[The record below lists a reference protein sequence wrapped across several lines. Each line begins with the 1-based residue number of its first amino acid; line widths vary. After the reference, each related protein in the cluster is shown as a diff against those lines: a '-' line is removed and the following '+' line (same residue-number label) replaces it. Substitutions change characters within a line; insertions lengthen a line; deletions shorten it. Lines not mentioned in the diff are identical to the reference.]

1 MTVAKHLIF
10 LGAPGVGKGTQAQR
24 LAQLMGLPH
33 VSTGDMLRA
42 SVQSGSDIGLR
53 AAAVMESGALMG
65 DDIIVRIVAER
76 LLLEDASNG
85 VVFDGFPRTIHQA
98 HALDHLLAAHGD
110 EIGAVLHLDLD
121 DEEIVER
128 LSGRRVCSKCGAIYH
143 IRYHAPTV
151 YGICD
156 ICGGGLLQREDDQPA
171 VIRKRLTVYQA
182 ETAPLI
188 AYYHDRP
195 AYHLVSGEGEVDDVF
210 SRIVK
215 AVEVAG

>member
-1 MTVAKHLIF
+1 MAKHLIF

-24 LAQLMGLPH
+24 LAQLMDLPH

-42 SVQSGSDIGLR
+42 SVQSGSEIGLR
-53 AAAVMESGALMG
+53 AAAVMESGALVG
-65 DDIIVRIVAER
+65 DEIIIGIVAER
-76 LLLEDASNG
+76 LLLPDAVAG

-98 HALDHLLAAHGD
+98 NALDNLVSAHGD
-110 EIGAVLHLDLD
+110 QITAVLHINLS

-143 IRYHAPTV
+143 IRYHAPAV
-151 YGICD
+151 NGVCD
-156 ICGGGLLQREDDQPA
+156 ICGGVLLQREDDQPA
-171 VIRKRLTVYQA
+171 VIRKRLAVYQA

-195 AYHLVSGEGEVDDVF
+195 AYHLVSGEGEADEVF
-210 SRIVK
+210 SRIVE
-215 AVEVAG
+215 AVGVVR

>member
-1 MTVAKHLIF
+1 MAKHLIF

-24 LAQLMGLPH
+24 LAQLMDLPH

-42 SVQSGSDIGLR
+42 SIQSGSEIGLR
-53 AAAVMESGALMG
+53 AAAVMESGALVG
-65 DDIIVRIVAER
+65 DEIIIGIVAER
-76 LLLEDASNG
+76 LLLPDAAAG

-98 HALDHLLAAHGD
+98 NALDNLVSAHGD
-110 EIGAVLHLDLD
+110 QITAVLHINLS

-143 IRYHAPTV
+143 IRYHAPAV
-151 YGICD
+151 KGVCD
-156 ICGGGLLQREDDQPA
+156 ICGGVLLQREDDQPA
-171 VIRKRLTVYQA
+171 VIRKRLAVYQA

-195 AYHLVSGEGEVDDVF
+195 AYHLVSGEGEADEVF

-215 AVEVAG
+215 AVGAAG

>member
-1 MTVAKHLIF
+1 MAKHLIF

-24 LAQLMGLPH
+24 LAQLMDLPH

-42 SVQSGSDIGLR
+42 SVQSGSEIGLR
-53 AAAVMESGALMG
+53 AAAVMESGALVG
-65 DDIIVRIVAER
+65 DEIIIGIVAER
-76 LLLEDASNG
+76 LLLPDAAAG

-98 HALDHLLAAHGD
+98 NALDNLVSAHGD
-110 EIGAVLHLDLD
+110 QITAVLHINLS

-143 IRYHAPTV
+143 IRYHAPAV
-151 YGICD
+151 NGVCD
-156 ICGGGLLQREDDQPA
+156 ICGGVLLQREDDQPA
-171 VIRKRLTVYQA
+171 VIRKRLAVYQA

-195 AYHLVSGEGEVDDVF
+195 AYHLVSGEGEADEVF
-210 SRIVK
+210 SRIVE
-215 AVEVAG
+215 AVGVVR

>member
-1 MTVAKHLIF
+1 VAKHLIF

-24 LAQLMGLPH
+24 LAQLMDLPH

-42 SVQSGSDIGLR
+42 SVQSGSEIGLR
-53 AAAVMESGALMG
+53 AAAVMESGALVG
-65 DDIIVRIVAER
+65 DEIIIGIVAER
-76 LLLEDASNG
+76 LLLPDAAAG

-98 HALDHLLAAHGD
+98 NALDNLVSAHGD
-110 EIGAVLHLDLD
+110 QITAVLHINLS

-143 IRYHAPTV
+143 IRYHAPAV
-151 YGICD
+151 NGVCD
-156 ICGGGLLQREDDQPA
+156 ICGGVLLQREDDQPA
-171 VIRKRLTVYQA
+171 VIRKRLAVYQA

-195 AYHLVSGEGEVDDVF
+195 AYHLVSGEGEADEVF
-210 SRIVK
+210 SRIVE
-215 AVEVAG
+215 AVGVVR

>member
-1 MTVAKHLIF
+1 VAKHLIF

-24 LAQLMGLPH
+24 LAQLMDLPH

-42 SVQSGSDIGLR
+42 SVQSGREIGLR
-53 AAAVMESGALMG
+53 AAAVMESGALVG
-65 DDIIVRIVAER
+65 DEIIIGIVAER
-76 LLLEDASNG
+76 LLLPDAAAG

-98 HALDHLLAAHGD
+98 NALDNLVSAHGD
-110 EIGAVLHLDLD
+110 QITAVLHINLS

-143 IRYHAPTV
+143 IRYQAPAV
-151 YGICD
+151 NGVCD
-156 ICGGGLLQREDDQPA
+156 ICGGVLLQREDDQPA
-171 VIRKRLTVYQA
+171 VIRKRLAVYQA

-195 AYHLVSGEGEVDDVF
+195 AYHLVSGEGEADEVF
-210 SRIVK
+210 SRIVE
-215 AVEVAG
+215 AVGVVR

>member
-1 MTVAKHLIF
+1 MARHLIF

-24 LAQLMGLPH
+24 LAQLMDLPH

-42 SVQSGSDIGLR
+42 SIQSGSEIGLR
-53 AAAVMESGALMG
+53 AAVVMESGALVG
-65 DDIIVRIVAER
+65 DEIIIGIVAER
-76 LLLEDASNG
+76 LRLPDAAAG

-98 HALDHLLAAHGD
+98 HALDNLLGAHGD
-110 EIGAVLHLDLD
+110 EIGAVLHLDLG
-121 DEEIVER
+121 DEGIVER

-143 IRYHAPTV
+143 IRYHAPAV
-151 YGICD
+151 CGVCD
-156 ICGGGLLQREDDQPA
+156 LCGGALLQRDDDQPA
-171 VIRKRLTVYQA
+171 VIRKRLAVYQA

-195 AYHLVSGEGEVDDVF
+195 AYHLVSGEGEADEVF

-215 AVEVAG
+215 AVGAAG

>member
-1 MTVAKHLIF
+1 MAKHLIF

-24 LAQLMGLPH
+24 LAQLMDLPH

-42 SVQSGSDIGLR
+42 SVQSGREIGLR
-53 AAAVMESGALMG
+53 AAAVMESGALVG
-65 DDIIVRIVAER
+65 DEIIIGIVAER
-76 LLLEDASNG
+76 LLLPDAAAG

-98 HALDHLLAAHGD
+98 NALDNLVSAHGD
-110 EIGAVLHLDLD
+110 QITAVLHINLS

-143 IRYHAPTV
+143 IRYHAPAV
-151 YGICD
+151 NGVCD
-156 ICGGGLLQREDDQPA
+156 ICGGVLLQREDDQPA
-171 VIRKRLTVYQA
+171 VIRKRLAVYQA

-195 AYHLVSGEGEVDDVF
+195 AYHLVSGEGEADEVF
-210 SRIVK
+210 SRIVE
-215 AVEVAG
+215 AVGVVR

>member
-1 MTVAKHLIF
+1 MAKHLIF

-24 LAQLMGLPH
+24 LAQLMDLPH

-42 SVQSGSDIGLR
+42 SVQSGREIGLR
-53 AAAVMESGALMG
+53 AAAVMESGALVG
-65 DDIIVRIVAER
+65 DEIIIGIVAER
-76 LLLEDASNG
+76 LLLPDAAAG

-98 HALDHLLAAHGD
+98 NALDNLVSAHGD
-110 EIGAVLHLDLD
+110 QITAVLHINLS

-143 IRYHAPTV
+143 IRYHAPAV
-151 YGICD
+151 NWVCD
-156 ICGGGLLQREDDQPA
+156 ICGGVLLQREDDQPA
-171 VIRKRLTVYQA
+171 VIRKRLAVYQA

-195 AYHLVSGEGEVDDVF
+195 AYHLVSGEGEADEVF
-210 SRIVK
+210 SRIVE
-215 AVEVAG
+215 AVGVVR

>member
-1 MTVAKHLIF
+1 VAKHLIF

-24 LAQLMGLPH
+24 LAQLMDLPH

-42 SVQSGSDIGLR
+42 SVQSGREIGLR
-53 AAAVMESGALMG
+53 AAAVMESGALVG
-65 DDIIVRIVAER
+65 DEIIIGIVAER
-76 LLLEDASNG
+76 LLLPDAAAG

-98 HALDHLLAAHGD
+98 NALDNLVSAHGD
-110 EIGAVLHLDLD
+110 QITAVLHINLS

-143 IRYHAPTV
+143 IRYHAPAV
-151 YGICD
+151 NGVCD
-156 ICGGGLLQREDDQPA
+156 ICGGVLLQREDDQPA
-171 VIRKRLTVYQA
+171 VIRKRLAVYQA

-195 AYHLVSGEGEVDDVF
+195 AYHLVSGEGEADEVF
-210 SRIVK
+210 SRIVE
-215 AVEVAG
+215 AVGVVR

>member
-1 MTVAKHLIF
+1 MAKHLIF

-24 LAQLMGLPH
+24 LAQLMDLPH

-42 SVQSGSDIGLR
+42 SIQSGSEIGLR
-53 AAAVMESGALMG
+53 AAAVMESGALVG
-65 DDIIVRIVAER
+65 DEIIIGIVAER
-76 LLLEDASNG
+76 LLLPDAAAG

-98 HALDHLLAAHGD
+98 NALDNLVSAHRD
-110 EIGAVLHLDLD
+110 QITAVLHINLS

-143 IRYHAPTV
+143 IRYHAPAV
-151 YGICD
+151 NEVCD
-156 ICGGGLLQREDDQPA
+156 ICGGVLLQREDDQPA
-171 VIRKRLTVYQA
+171 VIRKRLAVYQA

-195 AYHLVSGEGEVDDVF
+195 AYHLVSGEGEADEVF
-210 SRIVK
+210 SRIVE
-215 AVEVAG
+215 AVGVVR

>member
-1 MTVAKHLIF
+1 MIVAKHLIF

-24 LAQLMGLPH
+24 LAQLMDLPH

-42 SVQSGSDIGLR
+42 SIQSGREIGLR
-53 AAAVMESGALMG
+53 AAAVMESGALVG
-65 DDIIVRIVAER
+65 DEIIIGIVGER
-76 LLLEDASNG
+76 LSLPDAAAG

-98 HALDHLLAAHGD
+98 HALDTLLAAHGD

-121 DEEIVER
+121 DEGIVER

-143 IRYHAPTV
+143 IRYHAPAA
-151 YGICD
+151 YGVCD
-156 ICGGGLLQREDDQPA
+156 LCGGALLQRDDDQPA
-171 VIRKRLTVYQA
+171 IIRKRLAVYQA

-188 AYYHDRP
+188 AYYHERP
-195 AYHLVSGEGEVDDVF
+195 TYRLVSGEGEADEVF

-215 AVEVAG
+215 AVGAAG

>member
-1 MTVAKHLIF
+1 MAKHLIF

-24 LAQLMGLPH
+24 LAQLMDLPH

-42 SVQSGSDIGLR
+42 SVQSGSEIGLR
-53 AAAVMESGALMG
+53 AAAVMESGALVG
-65 DDIIVRIVAER
+65 DEIIIGIVAER
-76 LLLEDASNG
+76 LLLPDAAAG

-98 HALDHLLAAHGD
+98 NALDNLVSAHGD
-110 EIGAVLHLDLD
+110 QITAVLHINLS

-143 IRYHAPTV
+143 IRYHAPAV
-151 YGICD
+151 NGVCD
-156 ICGGGLLQREDDQPA
+156 ICGGVLLQREDDQPA
-171 VIRKRLTVYQA
+171 VIRKRLAVYQA